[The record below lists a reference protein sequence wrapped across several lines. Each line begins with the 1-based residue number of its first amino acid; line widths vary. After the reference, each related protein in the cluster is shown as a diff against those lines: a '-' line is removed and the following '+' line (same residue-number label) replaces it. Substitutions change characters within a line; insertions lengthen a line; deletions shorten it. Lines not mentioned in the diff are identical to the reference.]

1 MLSALELAR
10 RIEAGALSPRAVVE
24 LCAEAVATHESE
36 IGAFAALEL
45 DAARRRVEQQ
55 QLALLPLH
63 GLPVGIK
70 DIFDT
75 ADLPTAYGSPIY
87 AGHRP
92 KADAAMVMLIRRAGG
107 LVLGKTVTTE
117 FASLEP
123 AGTRNP
129 CNPAHT
135 PGGSSSGS
143 AAAVAAGM
151 LPLAVGSQTG
161 GSVIRPAAF
170 CGVAGF
176 KPSYRLLPT
185 VGMKCF
191 SWSLDTVGLFGA
203 SVPDVAFAAA
213 TMSGRDLRVD
223 GRPPQTAPVVAL
235 VRTPFWQDASAAM
248 QKAVERAARAAERSG
263 ARVKDMELPPIFA
276 DAVRAHRIVQGYEAI
291 RALAFEY
298 DFHRDRM
305 GPLLRA
311 QLDDAA
317 TIDADTYDNARR
329 ITRRARRALIDLL
342 PDGEVMLTPSAPGAA
357 PKGLGSTGEPTF
369 NRLWTLLGTP
379 CVNVPGLSD
388 ADGLPLGVQV
398 VARFG
403 RDRFAL
409 SAASWLESA
418 VAQQNAADARAMS

>member
-55 QLALLPLH
+55 QLALLPLR

-75 ADLPTAYGSPIY
+75 ADLPTAYGSAIY

-129 CNPAHT
+129 RNPAHT

-151 LPLAVGSQTG
+151 VPLALGSQTG

-223 GRPPQTAPVVAL
+223 GRPPQAAPVVAL

-305 GPLLRA
+305 GPVLRA

-388 ADGLPLGVQV
+388 AGGLPLGVQV

-409 SAASWLESA
+409 SAAAWLESA
-418 VAQQNAADARAMS
+418 VARSEMRLTPGQ